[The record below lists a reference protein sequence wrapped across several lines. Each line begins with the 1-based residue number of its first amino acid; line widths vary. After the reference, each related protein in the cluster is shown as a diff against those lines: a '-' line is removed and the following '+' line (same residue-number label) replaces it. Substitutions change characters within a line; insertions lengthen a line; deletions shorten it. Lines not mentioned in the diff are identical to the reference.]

1 MQLFKDDEAM
11 KTKII
16 LIFTFILTL
25 LVSCDDYLDLKPIS
39 EETSG
44 NAYETASQIE
54 SALVGAYESFQSSEY
69 YVWDNVLFQDVR
81 SDNAYAGGDNPEIF
95 QIDFLDI
102 SPTHTRILRNW
113 SNIYNAIYKAN
124 LIIDRVDGIDDPL
137 LDEERRAQIKGE
149 AYFLRSYH
157 YFTLVKLWGGVPLL
171 LNATTSTAPEDINV
185 PRASVEEVYAQIIED
200 LELSATL
207 LPDKYGNDASINKAR
222 ATAGATHALLAKV
235 HAQHPNADYNAVL
248 EHIEEVESSEANYQL
263 INYSELFNGNN
274 YNNAESILEVQY
286 LGGVEGNFGPQL
298 LLPPS
303 VTQDSWRKFV
313 TPSVDLLNTFDE
325 EGDTVRKNTSV
336 IFESVQWVDEYWGN
350 APGTSIPFSYKWRNA
365 NGFAS
370 ADNTYL
376 LRYGDIVLLKAEA
389 LNELGQLQAA
399 VAEVNKIR
407 NRADLP
413 DLTAEQSSSQE
424 VLRMTILKERRL
436 ELFQE
441 AKRWD
446 DLARYNVLVSKI
458 NNLVEI
464 DLRTGNP
471 VNYNMTEAKKLLPIP
486 QQELDRNSALTQN
499 PL

>member
-1 MQLFKDDEAM
+1 M
-11 KTKII
+11 KTRRILTFTII
-16 LIFTFILTL
+16 LSF
-25 LVSCDDYLDLKPIS
+25 LVSCDDYLDLKPVS

-69 YVWDNVLFQDVR
+69 YVWDNILFQDVR

-102 SPTHTRILRNW
+102 SPTHTRIFTNW

-124 LIIDRVDGIDDPL
+124 LVKDKIDGIDDPRL
-137 LDEERRAQIKGE
+137 TEERRSQIKGE

-157 YFTLVKLWGGVPLL
+157 YFTLVKLWGGVPLI
-171 LNATTSTAPEDINV
+171 LNATTSTEPEDLNV

-200 LELSATL
+200 LELATTL
-207 LPDKYGNDASINKAR
+207 LPDKYGNDASVNKAR
-222 ATAGATHALLAKV
+222 ATAGAAHALLAKV
-235 HAQHPNADYNAVL
+235 YAQHPNADYNAVL
-248 EHIEEVESSEANYQL
+248 EHIEQVESSEANYQL
-263 INYSELFNGNN
+263 IDFSELFNGNN
-274 YNNAESILEVQY
+274 FNNAESILEVQY
-286 LGGVEGNFGPQL
+286 LGNDEGNFGPQL

-303 VTQDSWRKFV
+303 ITQDSWRKFV
-313 TPSVDLLNTFDE
+313 TPSVDLVNAFDD
-325 EGDTVRKNTSV
+325 EGDTVRKNASIV
-336 IFESVQWVDEYWGN
+336 FESVQWVDEYWGN
-350 APGTSIPFSYKWRNA
+350 ASGTSIPFSYKWRNA

-376 LRYGDIVLLKAEA
+376 LRYADIVLLKAEA
-389 LNELGQLQAA
+389 LNELGQLQDA

-407 NRADLP
+407 NRAELP
-413 DLTAEQSSSQE
+413 DLTPEQSSSQD
-424 VLRMTILKERRL
+424 VLRMRILKERRL

-446 DLARYNVLVSKI
+446 DLARYDVLVSTM

-471 VNYNMTEAKKLLPIP
+471 VNYNMNEC
-486 QQELDRNSALTQN
+486 
-499 PL
+499 